1 MMKHKALYM
10 AEMPINKG
18 IEGNHVGMYREN
30 ENFWRRKFI
39 CSENGYYHLAK
50 TACLMLSKMWEY
62 SKERQISEI
71 D

>member
-30 ENFWRRKFI
+30 ENF
-39 CSENGYYHLAK
+39 
-50 TACLMLSKMWEY
+50 
-62 SKERQISEI
+62 
-71 D
+71 